1 MRNLIRTHPLIA
13 VTQVNLLDLLN
24 TYVMLLFIDENA
36 KLHLSSRL
44 QRVMHSLL
52 ATRILLHVR
61 EALRNDMGDVI
72 TLSDMKFVEGAS
84 DTSTDRPTIPEED
97 IPQTRIES

>member
-1 MRNLIRTHPLIA
+1 MGMRSYT
-13 VTQVNLLDLLN
+13 
-24 TYVMLLFIDENA
+24 
-36 KLHLSSRL
+36 LSFRL

-61 EALRNDMGDVI
+61 EALRNDMGDQI

-84 DTSTDRPTIPEED
+84 DTSMAVSED
-97 IPQTRIES
+97 VPRTRIES